1 MIDPLKN
8 LLIGANGQ
16 LFGWS
21 ESIWLW
27 LDQFG
32 ILFGDLALVVGV
44 AAAIWAW
51 ISRDRILG
59 WLRLNR
65 FPLSGHETDPDES
78 WDALIFTVSR
88 HEIPQWVIDCKHPRA
103 IGLLATGESHK
114 AAETLANR
122 ARAAGVTVIGP
133 RRIDDPDDPAE
144 AREET
149 TTLIQRLRGMGHPR
163 IGVDITG
170 GKTPM
175 SIGAF
180 IAAQEQG
187 CDSLYVSS
195 RYDSKLK
202 RPDTG
207 TARIRRIA
215 RAPEREAGA
224 A

>member
-1 MIDPLKN
+1 MSA
-8 LLIGANGQ
+8 LLGTNGQ

-21 ESIWLW
+21 ESTWLW

-32 ILFGDLALVVGV
+32 ILLGDITLIIGV
-44 AAAIWAW
+44 LGGIWAFAQ
-51 ISRDRILG
+51 RDRIRR

-65 FPLSGHETDPDES
+65 FPLSGRETDPDET

-88 HEIPQWVIDCKHPRA
+88 AEIPQWVIDCKQPRA
-103 IGLLATGESHK
+103 IGLLATEESH
-114 AAETLANR
+114 ADAETLANR

-149 TTLIQRLRGMGHPR
+149 TRLIQRLRGMGHPR
-163 IGVDITG
+163 VGVDITG

-195 RYDSKLK
+195 RYDRKLK

-215 RAPEREAGA
+215 RAPVRDTGA